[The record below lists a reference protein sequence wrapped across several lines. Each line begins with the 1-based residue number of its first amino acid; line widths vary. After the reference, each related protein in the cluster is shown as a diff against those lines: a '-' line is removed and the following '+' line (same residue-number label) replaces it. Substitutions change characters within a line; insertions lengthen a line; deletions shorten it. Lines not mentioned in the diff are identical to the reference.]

1 MIDTTTAVKRPIIKT
16 LPPRYQLPEPKNELG
31 VATGVEPPRDDQ
43 EEEWETVDERTVL
56 LDYSKI

>member
-1 MIDTTTAVKRPIIKT
+1 
-16 LPPRYQLPEPKNELG
+16 LPEPKNELG

-43 EEEWETVDERTVL
+43 EEWETVDERTVL

>member
-1 MIDTTTAVKRPIIKT
+1 
-16 LPPRYQLPEPKNELG
+16 LPELKSELG
-31 VATGVEPPRDDQ
+31 VGSAAADRDC